1 MQSASDAEGEG
12 AKARRVSIP
21 ELPVSGASPAGHGR
35 RTSIPAL
42 PSAEEP
48 RRRRVRILE
57 LPVRE
62 HEPKTPPNA

>member
-48 RRRRVRILE
+48 PAPARPHPRAARQR
-57 LPVRE
+57 
-62 HEPKTPPNA
+62 A